1 MIKKPLSLW
10 GLQVG
15 FIGFALA
22 DFVLVYHY
30 PLQRSLFI
38 CGAGI
43 LAMACV
49 WQLEQH
55 KSHISI
61 PYSALSKPEKFLRI
75 LKRITVTLLLLFTFA
90 GFLMLGLSD
99 LTEGMK
105 TLTVNGIKSYGA
117 ILGLMIT
124 ARWYWR
130 IAFAV
135 AAYFGAH
142 SSLWCAYTF
151 FS

>member
-1 MIKKPLSLW
+1 MIKKRLSLW
-10 GLQVG
+10 GLQAV

-22 DFVLVYHY
+22 DFVIVYHH
-30 PLQRSLFI
+30 PLQRSFFI
-38 CGAGI
+38 GGAGI
-43 LAMACV
+43 SAMACV

-55 KSHISI
+55 KSHIHI
-61 PYSALSKPEKFLRI
+61 PYSALSKPEKFLII
-75 LKRITVTLLLLFTFA
+75 LKRITAILLLLFTIT

-130 IAFAV
+130 IAFAT
-135 AAYFGAH
+135 AAYFGVH
-142 SSLWCAYTF
+142 SSLWCAYRF
-151 FS
+151 FG